1 MISVIEK
8 ITFVV
13 KILIYREEN
22 IEGEILTEKLVK
34 IIIYFYSDFKY
45 IKL

>member
-22 IEGEILTEKLVK
+22 IEGEILTEKHVK